1 MARRGASKLVWEDV
15 KVSHLPSPANH
26 HPTMVP
32 QSLLEIVDSNLVR
45 AQRDNDLIYHQ
56 DVPPASSLPVIQP
69 AAMVESGAPQ
79 GLLEPKKI
87 LGSDNLIF
95 WNLISWGAQ
104 TAIGRCGSPCT
115 PILRSNS
122 PQKSTMIDGTQR
134 SRNTSK
140 IEHRN

>member
-15 KVSHLPSPANH
+15 KVRCLPSSANH

-32 QSLLEIVDSNLVR
+32 QSLLEIVDTNLVR

-69 AAMVESGAPQ
+69 AAMVECVAPQ

-87 LGSDNLIF
+87 LGNDNLIF
-95 WNLISWGAQ
+95 GNLISWGAQ
-104 TAIGRCGSPCT
+104 TAIGRCGSPCA
-115 PILRSNS
+115 PILPSNS
-122 PQKSTMIDGTQR
+122 LQKSTMIDGTQR
-134 SRNTSK
+134 SKNTSK
-140 IEHRN
+140 IEYSN